1 MTTHSLTAAPA
12 PVTPATGIVVGVDTH
27 SDIHLAVALDGLGRR
42 LGELA
47 VPTTLAGSQQL
58 ERWAGGLGPITAFG
72 VEGTGSWG
80 ANLTRYLR
88 AQGQDVIE
96 VNRPDRSTRRRLWTR
111 GSRRRG

>member
-1 MTTHSLTAAPA
+1 MTAHCLTAAPA

-27 SDIHLAVALDGLGRR
+27 SDIHVAVALDGLGRR

-47 VPTTLAGSQQL
+47 VHDP
-58 ERWAGGLGPITAFG
+58 GGLAAARAMGRWPRTITAFG

-96 VNRPDRSTRRRLWTR
+96 VNRPDRSTRRRL
-111 GSRRRG
+111 